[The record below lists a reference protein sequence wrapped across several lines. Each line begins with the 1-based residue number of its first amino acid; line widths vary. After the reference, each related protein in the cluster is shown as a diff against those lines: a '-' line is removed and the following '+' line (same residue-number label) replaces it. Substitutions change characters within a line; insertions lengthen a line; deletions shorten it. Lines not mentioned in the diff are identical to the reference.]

1 MLDINLIR
9 NKPDFVKERLG
20 RLFDEQA
27 VNRIDDV
34 LALDVKRR
42 ELLQESEVLKGY
54 RNRLS
59 KATGRLRGDKKT
71 PLTERLPLAQELL
84 NLLEAEDYD
93 GAEALLENPPAAV
106 DEAADDVFNQT
117 MQSIFLAMKNIG
129 EAISVIDEQ
138 VNQVESE
145 LEDNMLWLPNLP
157 HDSVP
162 VFESEDDNIAHPEK
176 GTKRNYEFE
185 VKPHWDLGPELGI
198 IDFERGVKL
207 SGTRFYILAGMGARL
222 QRALTSF
229 LLDELNEAGFQE
241 LYVPLLLHEHALYG
255 SGQFP
260 KFVETSYKVEDGEF
274 YLLPT
279 SEVAIV
285 NMYADEIFDES
296 VLPRYH
302 MAHTPCFRQE
312 KMSGG
317 RDVRGIKRV
326 HQFQKVEMIKVCT
339 PENSYAE
346 LEAMTAMSESLV
358 EKLGLPYRRL
368 EIVSGDL
375 GFTATKKYDVE
386 AWSPGCQEWLEISS
400 CSNTEDFQAR
410 RANIKYRPED
420 GGKPQFVHMLNG
432 SALGIPRVLI
442 AILENYQTEDGCVI
456 VPQVLRPYL
465 GGLEIIEPV

>member
-1 MLDINLIR
+1 MLDINLVR
-9 NKPDFVKERLG
+9 NKPDWVKEQLG
-20 RLFDEQA
+20 KLFDEQA

-34 LALDVKRR
+34 LALDAKRR
-42 ELLQESEVLKGY
+42 ELLQETEALKGY

-71 PLTERLPLAQELL
+71 PLTSRLPLAQALL
-84 NLLEAEDYD
+84 KLLESEDFD
-93 GAEALLENPPAAV
+93 GAEALLENPPPAV
-106 DEAADDVFNQT
+106 DEADDSVFNQT
-117 MQSIFLAMKNIG
+117 MESVFSAMKNIG
-129 EAISVIDEQ
+129 EAIGAIDGQ

-157 HDSVP
+157 HESVP
-162 VFESEDDNIAHPEK
+162 VAQSDDENVPHPEK
-176 GTKRNYEFE
+176 GTRRNYEFE
-185 VKPHWDLGPELGI
+185 VKPHWELGPELGI

-207 SGTRFYILAGMGARL
+207 AGTRFYVLAGMGARL

-229 LLDELNEAGFQE
+229 LLDELGQVGFQE
-241 LYVPLLLHEHALYG
+241 LYVPLLLREHALYG

-260 KFVETSYKVEDGEF
+260 KFMDTSYQVEGGEF

-285 NMYADEIFDES
+285 NMYADETFTEAEM
-296 VLPRYH
+296 PRYH

-312 KMSGG
+312 KMSAG

-326 HQFQKVEMIKVCT
+326 HQFQKVEMIKIVT

-346 LEAMTAMSESLV
+346 LESMTEMSESLV

-368 EIVSGDL
+368 EIVTGDL

-386 AWSPGCQEWLEISS
+386 AWSPGSQEWLEISS

-410 RANIKYRPED
+410 RANIKYRPEE

-456 VPQVLRPYL
+456 IPKVLRPYL